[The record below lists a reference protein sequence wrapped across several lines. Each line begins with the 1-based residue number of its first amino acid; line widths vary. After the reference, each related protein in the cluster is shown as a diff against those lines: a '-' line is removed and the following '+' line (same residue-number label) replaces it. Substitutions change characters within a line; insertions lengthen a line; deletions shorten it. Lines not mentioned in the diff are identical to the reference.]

1 MTQPLP
7 PTPQSPPPDPPHR
20 PRGFMDWLFGRR
32 PTPPNKHSPND
43 YIGDTVD
50 GDFSSPSAH
59 HHHNHH
65 RSGGSGGGPDL
76 DGL

>member
-1 MTQPLP
+1 MTQPRHP
-7 PTPQSPPPDPPHR
+7 APGSPHPAPSPRPH
-20 PRGFMDWLFGRR
+20 GFMDWLFGRR
-32 PTPPNKHSPND
+32 PAPPNRHSSND

-59 HHHNHH
+59 HNHNHH
-65 RSGGSGGGPDL
+65 RSGGGRPDL

>member
-1 MTQPLP
+1 MM
-7 PTPQSPPPDPPHR
+7 TPQRPPASDNPRTDVSRPHR
-20 PRGFMDWLFGRR
+20 SFMDWLFGRK
-32 PTPPNKHSPND
+32 PTPPHKASSND

-65 RSGGSGGGPDL
+65 RGKQN
-76 DGL
+76 